1 MLSEMSI
8 DMIGTL
14 LDNKCHSVSASVI
27 ILSQCGGC
35 WAFSVVGAVESV
47 CAIKGQPLE
56 ALSVQ
61 QVIDCSYSNYGCN
74 GGSPLSALYWLNKVS
89 GSAVFFF
96 FLGDNFYLF
105 SHKLLHGS

>member
-1 MLSEMSI
+1 MLSEISI

-96 FLGDNFYLF
+96 F
-105 SHKLLHGS
+105 